1 MLELGT
7 RKLAR
12 PLKCGS
18 TVPVSAG
25 WILAFK
31 SDDFQRQG
39 EVKKESGEGHHSS
52 RIRDVWHP
60 HASSPSTR

>member
-12 PLKCGS
+12 PLKRGS

-39 EVKKESGEGHHSS
+39 EVKKEGEGHHSS
-52 RIRDVWHP
+52 WIRDVWHP
-60 HASSPSTR
+60 HASSPSTG